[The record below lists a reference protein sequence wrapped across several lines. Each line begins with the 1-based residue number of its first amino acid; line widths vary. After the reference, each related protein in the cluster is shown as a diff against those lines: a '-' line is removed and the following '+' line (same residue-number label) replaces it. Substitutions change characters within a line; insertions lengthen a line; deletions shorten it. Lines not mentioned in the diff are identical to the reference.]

1 MTMGLLDLPAP
12 LFDALDNFAADLHFP
27 ALLRI
32 LAYACACAWIG
43 MHLYRRFSDQPR
55 LLALRAEI
63 AVVQSA
69 LARHA
74 GGFAELA
81 SLIRRNLSLSLRQ
94 LGLTLAPALLAS
106 LPLLLVLPWL
116 SNRFDYESPAPGI
129 LVSVCVQPP
138 SAATTLH
145 WQAAQAI
152 AHESGCWRLT
162 WPKAGEIA
170 GLTNADSLVLH
181 AFVAPAHSAFIYKYT
196 KYNWLIGNPDGYL
209 PATAAADRLAITLRP
224 REVFPFGPAWLRG
237 WETWYFGTLALVS
250 LALKLRWRLR

>member
-12 LFDALDNFAADLHFP
+12 LLDALDRAAAAIHLP
-27 ALLRI
+27 ILPRI
-32 LAYACACAWIG
+32 LIYACACAWLG
-43 MHLYRRFSDQPR
+43 MYLYRHFSDQPR

-69 LARHA
+69 LARHE
-74 GGFAELA
+74 GGFAELG

-116 SNRFDYESPAPGI
+116 SNRFDYESPAPDT

-138 SAATTLH
+138 SVATTLH
-145 WQAAQAI
+145 WQATQAI
-152 AHESGCWRLT
+152 AHESGCWHVS
-162 WPKAGEIA
+162 WPKADEIA
-170 GLTNADSLVLH
+170 VLTDAHGVVLH
-181 AFVAPAHSAFIYKYT
+181 AFATPAHSAFIYKYT
-196 KYNWLIGNPDGYL
+196 MYNWLIGNPGGYL
-209 PATAAADRLAITLRP
+209 PATATADRLAIGLRP
-224 REVFPFGPAWLRG
+224 REIFPSGPAWLRG
-237 WETWYFGTLALVS
+237 WEIWYFGMLVLVS